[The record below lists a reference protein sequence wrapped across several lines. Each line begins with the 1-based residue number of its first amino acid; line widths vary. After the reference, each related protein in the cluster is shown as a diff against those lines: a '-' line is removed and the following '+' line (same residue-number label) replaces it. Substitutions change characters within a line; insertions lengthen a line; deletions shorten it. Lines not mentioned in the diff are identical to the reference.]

1 MSHRHAGVQA
11 MTAVILLGL
20 VLAGLSALLL
30 EVEALWTYDYIV
42 ITSTLI
48 AVAFMALFSYLAVA
62 TANRFSV
69 STVRSPILIVGC

>member
-42 ITSTLI
+42 ITLI